1 MYKILQK
8 NTNDNKRILERKM
21 IIEKI
26 EEVKNLTW
34 LNDIQ
39 IDKFLRK
46 GFSLWE
52 IKAGKKIKNI
62 FTPKE
67 LIFIKK

>member
-1 MYKILQK
+1 MEKILQ
-8 NTNDNKRILERKM
+8 NNANDKIILERKM
-21 IIEKI
+21 IIERI

-52 IKAGKKIKNI
+52 ITAGKKINNI